1 VGGHSIYGYGEF
13 FLCLLNKLA
22 KDEFLSYTRGHHI
35 VFYESF
41 YKIEIISKL
50 ILQSLWAIPGH
61 WKLVFSDHGLFS
73 EEQRS

>member
-1 VGGHSIYGYGEF
+1 M
-13 FLCLLNKLA
+13 
-22 KDEFLSYTRGHHI
+22 

-41 YKIEIISKL
+41 YQIEIISQL
-50 ILQSLWAIPGH
+50 ILQSLWAILGH